1 MHGRTTTERNTNQTS
16 LPSPSVDQR
25 PSLVE
30 NEEKRTPASYVHC
43 LESNAA
49 LKGIRALYDN
59 KYECVCVGEHRKA
72 MRTCVVTGV
81 WICSFSRSF
90 PSLNSQHLL
99 MRVFVVFVGDAVL
112 VFVGWLVCRR
122 KSQKDKINDEPDDS
136 YDRLKYE
143 IRTEH
148 W

>member
-1 MHGRTTTERNTNQTS
+1 MQVRHGESRKKARVHGRTTTERNTNQTS

-81 WICSFSRSF
+81 WICSFFAFF
-90 PSLNSQHLL
+90 P
-99 MRVFVVFVGDAVL
+99 FVEFATPADAC
-112 VFVGWLVCRR
+112 FCCFCR
-122 KSQKDKINDEPDDS
+122 
-136 YDRLKYE
+136 
-143 IRTEH
+143 
-148 W
+148 